1 MNRVLGMGNALV
13 DVMTRLKDDKILK
26 EFSLPKGS
34 MQLVSKEFSN
44 RLLAG
49 TLGLERKQSSGG
61 SAANTI
67 HGLANLG
74 IETGFVGK
82 IGQDEIGEFFE
93 SDLEENGIIPLLFH
107 DLEESGRSIALISQ
121 DSERTFAT
129 FLGAA
134 VDLHEEDIDSD
145 MYEGYNYFYI
155 EGYLVQNR
163 VLFEKAL
170 RLAKS
175 NNLIVALD
183 LASYNVVAEN
193 KKFLTEM
200 IREYVD
206 ILLANESEAES
217 LTGRA
222 ADKAL
227 PDLAEMAD
235 IAVVKLGG
243 NGSRIKSGDKEHEI
257 GIIDVRAVDTTGAG
271 DLYAAGF
278 LYGLCQ
284 NQDLKKCGELGALL
298 GGTVTEII
306 GAKLSDG
313 QWSKV
318 KEEVKRICAC

>member
-1 MNRVLGMGNALV
+1 MDKVLGMGNALV
-13 DVMTRLKDDKILK
+13 DVMTRLKDDNILK

-34 MQLVSKEFSN
+34 MQLVSKEFSS

-49 TLGLERKQSSGG
+49 TLGLDRIQSSGG

-82 IGQDEIGEFFE
+82 IGRDEIGEFFK
-93 SDLEENGIIPLLFH
+93 SDLENNNILPLLFH
-107 DLEESGRSIALISQ
+107 DLEETGRSIALISP

-134 VDLHEEDIDSD
+134 VDLHEADIDSD
-145 MYEGYNYFYI
+145 LYEGYNYFYI

-163 VLFEKAL
+163 ILFEKSL
-170 RLAKS
+170 RLAKL
-175 NNLIVALD
+175 NNLTIALD
-183 LASYNVVAEN
+183 LASYNVVREN
-193 KKFLTEM
+193 KKFLAEN

-206 ILLANESEAES
+206 IVLANENEAES
-217 LTGRA
+217 LTGKS

-227 PDLAEMAD
+227 PELSEMAD
-235 IAVVKLGG
+235 IAVIKLGR
-243 NGSRIKSGDKEHEI
+243 NGSRIRSGNAEYEI
-257 GIIDVRAVDTTGAG
+257 GIIEARAVDTTGAG

-278 LYGLCQ
+278 LYGLCR
-284 NQDLKKCGELGALL
+284 DLDLPKCGELGALL

-306 GAKLSDG
+306 GAKLSSE
-313 QWSKV
+313 QWGVV
-318 KEEVKRICAC
+318 KEKVNRICAC